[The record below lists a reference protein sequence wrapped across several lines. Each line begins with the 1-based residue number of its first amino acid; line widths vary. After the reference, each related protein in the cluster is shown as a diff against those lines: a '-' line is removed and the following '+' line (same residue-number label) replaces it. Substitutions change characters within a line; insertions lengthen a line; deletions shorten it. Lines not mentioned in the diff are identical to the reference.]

1 MQLLIELPDDI
12 AEELSREEPDLA
24 HQILEGF
31 AIEAYRQ
38 GRLTGL
44 QVRRLLHMETRFD
57 LERLLQR
64 EHIAHAFTDDEV
76 EQEFQASHRVGL
88 QH

>member
-1 MQLLIELPDDI
+1 MQVLIELPDDI
-12 AEELSREEPDLA
+12 AEELGREGPDLA

-38 GRLTGL
+38 DRLTGL
-44 QVRRLLHMETRFD
+44 QVRRLLHLETQFD

-64 EHIAHAFTDDEV
+64 EHIAHSFTDDEV
-76 EQEFQASHRVGL
+76 GHEFQASHRIGL